1 MIYLEKEIYNFDVQ
15 KELGQYQAV
24 KFTNAYPELT
34 VGEYMKMMCI
44 VLCYLMKIL
53 EIQSTQN

>member
-1 MIYLEKEIYNFDVQ
+1 MQ

-24 KFTNAYPELT
+24 KFTNAYPELV
-34 VGEYMKMMCI
+34 VGEYMKIMCI

-53 EIQSTQN
+53 EIQSTQK